1 MKASRMTQ
9 RVEHEVQIHY
19 QLKHPSIL
27 ELYTFFED
35 KNYVYL
41 VLELCH
47 NGEMQRYLKARQ
59 KCLDED
65 EARHYLKQ
73 VVDGMIYLHSHS
85 ILHRDLTLSN
95 LLLTKD
101 MNVKIADFGLA
112 TQLNI
117 PDEKHFTMCGTPNFI
132 SPEIASRNAHGLEA
146 DVWSLGCMMYTF
158 LTGKPPFD
166 TDGIRNTLNKVVLA
180 EFEMPKYLSPEA
192 QDLITCLLKK
202 NPMDRIAL
210 SKVLEHP
217 FMTKQLRQ
225 QQQQKLAGSS
235 LPSSSSSSF
244 KPINSFNESI
254 DSGRGTMTV
263 TNTSSSSSQ
272 QQQPRS
278 TSSSNPALRNLPT
291 LQSGQ
296 EQDFHLHNNNN
307 KNNLTSSSSSSL
319 SPHNNH
325 LSAGVARKAHIPED
339 MADSSKNLYYNRF
352 LKQQQHQLQQQHVN
366 TPPSPPVKLSSSGN
380 YQQPP
385 LSNHLAYNQ
394 LSRSNSNLNMPNQ
407 YQQPNYSSQPYYN
420 EFNGLFW
427 LLVEL
432 KLYSSWFIVWI
443 IGEVNQQVGDKV
455 NSRSEPPAGHVMHR
469 SDSVASLSNPK
480 SLKKPKKSKKP
491 DADPDAETKCIHD
504 AVSPFRTGPT
514 LLRPTRQASKNAV
527 VSPCSSERFKLVESI
542 LQFWFKQL
550 NIMERNEV
558 VLELIKVK
566 KNQQFI
572 MEVIRIDSENDKITI
587 YQPNNGKGCLIS
599 NRPPMPPA
607 DKEQFLQFDYKSL
620 PQNYWKKYD
629 LASK

>member
-225 QQQQKLAGSS
+225 QQQQQQQKLTGSS

-254 DSGRGTMTV
+254 DSGRGTMTA

-272 QQQPRS
+272 QQQQQQQPRS
-278 TSSSNPALRNLPT
+278 ASSSNPGLRNLPT

-296 EQDFHLHNNNN
+296 EQDFHPHNH
-307 KNNLTSSSSSSL
+307 KSNNLTSSSSSSL
-319 SPHNNH
+319 SPHNH
-325 LSAGVARKAHIPED
+325 LLANVARKNNIPED
-339 MADSSKNLYYNRF
+339 MTDSSKNLYYNRF

-366 TPPSPPVKLSSSGN
+366 TPPSPPVKLSSSSSSNGN

-394 LSRSNSNLNMPNQ
+394 LSRSNSNLNMINQ
-407 YQQPNYSSQPYYN
+407 YQQSNYSSQPYFN
-420 EFNGLFW
+420 EFNGLF
-427 LLVEL
+427 
-432 KLYSSWFIVWI
+432 
-443 IGEVNQQVGDKV
+443 
-455 NSRSEPPAGHVMHR
+455 
-469 SDSVASLSNPK
+469 
-480 SLKKPKKSKKP
+480 
-491 DADPDAETKCIHD
+491 
-504 AVSPFRTGPT
+504 
-514 LLRPTRQASKNAV
+514 
-527 VSPCSSERFKLVESI
+527 
-542 LQFWFKQL
+542 
-550 NIMERNEV
+550 
-558 VLELIKVK
+558 
-566 KNQQFI
+566 
-572 MEVIRIDSENDKITI
+572 
-587 YQPNNGKGCLIS
+587 CLIV
-599 NRPPMPPA
+599 
-607 DKEQFLQFDYKSL
+607 
-620 PQNYWKKYD
+620 
-629 LASK
+629 